1 MAQAK
6 PKLRIRAFTTSDIGT
21 SSPISITPNHVFAS
35 PQVRI
40 KSYYDKRWKAE
51 LDKKDA
57 EPEVP
62 NAAMPK
68 DRVAMIVHAAG
79 HNSANNESILRHGKF
94 DWSGRGNHVDF
105 GPDET
110 VDLDQTELLGQRAH
124 R

>member
-6 PKLRIRAFTTSDIGT
+6 PKLRIRAFTTSDVQT
-21 SSPISITPNHVFAS
+21 SSPISITPNDVFAS

-40 KSYYDKRWKAE
+40 KSYYDKRWKVE
-51 LDKKDA
+51 LNKEDS
-57 EPEVP
+57 EPVLP

-79 HNSANNESILRHGKF
+79 HDPVNNERIFPDDQF

-105 GPDET
+105 GPDEM
-110 VDLDQTELLGQRAH
+110 VDLEQAELLGYRAD